1 MNAAWRGIRSYVS
14 RMVAGT
20 SPATIPVTQPTRFE
34 LVLNLKTA
42 KALGIT
48 MPSELLLGTNAVIR

>member
-1 MNAAWRGIRSYVS
+1 MS
-14 RMVAGT
+14 RIVAGT

-42 KALGIT
+42 RELGIT
-48 MPSELLLGTNAVIR
+48 MPGDPLLSANAVIQ